1 MCYFAMELHV
11 ILDKFLNLPQE
22 YFTTMAFLVINI
34 VSSSKN
40 LQDAHH
46 YVKDIL
52 LVELN
57 ESYLILGKRS
67 PF

>member
-1 MCYFAMELHV
+1 MCYFAMELHA

-40 LQDAHH
+40 LKMHIIMLKISF
-46 YVKDIL
+46 YW
-52 LVELN
+52 N
-57 ESYLILGKRS
+57 
-67 PF
+67 